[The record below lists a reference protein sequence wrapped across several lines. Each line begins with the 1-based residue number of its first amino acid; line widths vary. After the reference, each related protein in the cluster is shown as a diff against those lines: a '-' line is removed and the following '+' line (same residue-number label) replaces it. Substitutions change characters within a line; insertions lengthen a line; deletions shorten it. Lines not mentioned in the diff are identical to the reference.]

1 MNLKD
6 TFFSKK
12 QTLNFRGVL
21 AQIDSPLVMGILN
34 VTPDSF
40 YDGGKHNDEEG
51 MKTQCARM
59 LDEGASIIDIG
70 AYSSRPGAENISE
83 EAELERLVNALKVL
97 RQNFGDILISVDTF
111 RARIAEVVVKEFGV
125 QMINDISAGLLDDEM
140 LPMVGRLKVPYVM
153 MHMPGNPQTMAR
165 KTQYN
170 NVVNDLLLFFGTQ
183 LRKARES
190 GIDDV
195 IIDPGFGFGKTL
207 EQNYHLLLHLQEFR
221 ILETPVLVGVSR
233 KSMIFRTIAKTPD
246 EALAGTIAAETLA
259 LLGGADILRVHDV
272 KEAIDAIKIVK
283 AFQKG

>member
-40 YDGGKHNDEEG
+40 YDGGRHNDEEG
-51 MKTQCARM
+51 MKALCARM

-83 EAELERLVNALKVL
+83 EAELDRFVNALKIL
-97 RQNFGDILISVDTF
+97 RRNFGDILISVDTF

-125 QMINDISAGLLDDEM
+125 QMINDISAGLLDEEM

-153 MHMPGNPQTMAR
+153 MHMPGNPQTMAQN
-165 KTQYN
+165 TQYSN
-170 NVVNDLLLFFGTQ
+170 LVNDLLFFFGTQ
-183 LRKARES
+183 IRKALES

-207 EQNYHLLLHLQEFR
+207 EQNFRLLSHLKEFR
-221 ILETPVLVGVSR
+221 ILETLILVGVSR
-233 KSMIFRTIAKTPD
+233 KSMIFRTIGKTPD

-272 KEAIDAIKIVK
+272 KEAIDAMKIVK